1 MAAADDPPTRCL
13 FCAVDYKMVAGVF
26 GVPMKLGIL
35 PGPPARTTIGYAL
48 LCSPLI
54 ECVYVLQLPTN
65 QPTNA
70 THMHHMG
77 RFDFAGTV
85 ASLGPDTSGN
95 LNIGDRVMV
104 YQVTQQPLP
113 ITARSH
119 DSTLDAPH
127 RTLRARMPLQSTP
140 W

>member
-1 MAAADDPPTRCL
+1 MFA
-13 FCAVDYKMVAGVF
+13 AVDYKMVAGVF
-26 GVPMKLGIL
+26 GAPMKLGIL

-54 ECVYVLQLPTN
+54 DCVCVCVLQLPAN
-65 QPTNA
+65 QPTNG
-70 THMHHMG
+70 THMHRMD

-113 ITARSH
+113 LT
-119 DSTLDAPH
+119 DSLSRQHT
-127 RTLRARMPLQSTP
+127 
-140 W
+140 